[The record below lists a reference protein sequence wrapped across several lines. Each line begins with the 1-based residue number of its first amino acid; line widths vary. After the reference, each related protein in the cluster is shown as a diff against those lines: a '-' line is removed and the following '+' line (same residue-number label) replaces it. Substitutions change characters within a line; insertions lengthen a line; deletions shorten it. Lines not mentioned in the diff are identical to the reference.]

1 MSDFGAAVKRSI
13 LNKLAELAGFG
24 LAPLGSRIDVTAGS
38 VVVVATFPVATRE
51 DAVAAEGS
59 LASYSGAE
67 GRDAFEAAMNPVL
80 AAVDA
85 SVATAVTVEVEED
98 PKPPKGGGS
107 AVVAVTA
114 AAAGVAVLAVLGG
127 AYIYYKKKSL
137 LPRRRASVA
146 DVASR
151 RTSKSGVPDAR
162 VWRAQDIEGADGA
175 VDAKSKS
182 SASSSTGRASSEGAA
197 SIDYD

>member
-1 MSDFGAAVKRSI
+1 MI

-24 LAPLGSRIDVTAGS
+24 LAPLGSRIEVTAGS

-98 PKPPKGGGS
+98 PKPSKGGGS
-107 AVVAVTA
+107 CRR
-114 AAAGVAVLAVLGG
+114 GG
-127 AYIYYKKKSL
+127 GRGWSGRSRSPRRSLHLLKKKSL

-151 RTSKSGVPDAR
+151 RTSKSGAPDAR
-162 VWRAQDIEGADGA
+162 VWRAQDIEGANGA
-175 VDAKSKS
+175 VDAESKS
-182 SASSSTGRASSEGAA
+182 SASSSSEGAA